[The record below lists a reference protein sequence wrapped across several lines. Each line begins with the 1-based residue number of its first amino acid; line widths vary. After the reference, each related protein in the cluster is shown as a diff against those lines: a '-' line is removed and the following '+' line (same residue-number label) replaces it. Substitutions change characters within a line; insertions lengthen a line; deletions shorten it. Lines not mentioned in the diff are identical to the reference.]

1 MSRKTYDLAVKVGSY
16 TDREGNEKGRYENIG
31 AVMDGDKGPFIMLKK
46 TFNPAGVN
54 TDRDSILVSMF
65 EPKDRE
71 PRRAEYDEPGEP
83 RGQRIPASRDID
95 DEIPF

>member
-16 TDREGNEKGRYENIG
+16 TDSQGNEKGRYENIG
-31 AVMDGDKGPFIMLKK
+31 AVMEGDKGPFIMLKK

-65 EPKDRE
+65 EPKGRDE
-71 PRRAEYDEPGEP
+71 PREERQSAPPTRGKHGE
-83 RGQRIPASRDID
+83 IE